1 MEMIAADKLAKLGFK
16 EVKISKS
23 LDLFGNQD
31 SIISFTFDKK
41 RYQIYESSF
50 LNLLTM
56 EPQPLPSRI
65 LKLVI

>member
-16 EVKISKS
+16 GVKVSKS